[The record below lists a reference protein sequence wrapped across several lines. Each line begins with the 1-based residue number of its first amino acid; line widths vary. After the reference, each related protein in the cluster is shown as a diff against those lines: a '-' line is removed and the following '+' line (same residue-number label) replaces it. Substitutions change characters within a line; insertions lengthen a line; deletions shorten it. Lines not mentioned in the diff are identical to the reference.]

1 MITEVLNQVHKIDI
15 VSFNDQRIKT
25 ELEFT
30 TAINEAPWNH
40 RNEYVAFVN
49 LDQTRNWNDFTLGQ
63 KNIMEDYRAIYDAAV
78 YTWIVKRSIL
88 EDETGVPIMV

>member
-1 MITEVLNQVHKIDI
+1 MIIEVLRQVHKLDI
-15 VSFNDQRIKT
+15 VGFNDPRIKT

-49 LDQTRNWNDFTLGQ
+49 LDDRRKWNEFTLGQ

-78 YTWIVKRSIL
+78 YTWIVKKAIL
-88 EDETGVPIMV
+88 EQYEEIELKI